1 MIMRSTMPD
10 DDSSP
15 VGADGEDFGP
25 VDANTPAAGPI
36 MLGDFLPSLLDDVL
50 NGTPPPEYHFTP
62 EPWGTLAL
70 RPGEITCVGGPPNCG
85 KTALLMQMVTGALIS
100 NPSLKAIVACV
111 EMSEQILIE
120 RTLARLSGVYLG
132 KILKRD
138 RDEYF
143 SGRIEEARAQLE
155 SLADRLM
162 FIRRPFTM
170 MDVRAAYEQ
179 FQPNIVVLDY
189 LQRIPADPTIME
201 TRQQVTFTMSAVRS
215 LADQGPAVLAAAALN
230 RQSSSRNQTRAD
242 AVDDNVNDL
251 AAFRDSSDIEYSTD
265 DAYVLAKEAG
275 TTVTVHGEVY
285 QPKKVVLR
293 HVKSRNSL
301 TMHVPLLFDGR
312 VQEFRLRPWSRDVDD
327 GQRVVAPARPTL
339 LRGWG
344 LDNFMEGDD
353 DAQPV

>member
-1 MIMRSTMPD
+1 MPD

-230 RQSSSRNQTRAD
+230 RQSSSRNQIRAD
-242 AVDDNVNDL
+242 A
-251 AAFRDSSDIEYSTD
+251 DSSDIEYSTD

-339 LRGWG
+339 LRTSVF
-344 LDNFMEGDD
+344 DNFMEGDD